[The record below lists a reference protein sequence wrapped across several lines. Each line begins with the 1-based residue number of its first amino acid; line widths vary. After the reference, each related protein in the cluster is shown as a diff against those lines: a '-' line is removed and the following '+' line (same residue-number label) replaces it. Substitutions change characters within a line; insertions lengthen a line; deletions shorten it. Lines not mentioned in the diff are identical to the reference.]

1 MTSIVADIWSKI
13 MLATQ
18 KIKLPLGS
26 DVYIEKAKPS
36 NVLVASLAEVRYSEG
51 RSAFSIFKNAV
62 QQPIKTE
69 DVVCRIFD

>member
-1 MTSIVADIWSKI
+1 

-26 DVYIEKAKPS
+26 DVYMESKTRIEKAKPS